1 MNRLRI
7 QQRTRIYL
15 GCEGP
20 SEQSYGKRL
29 NEIADAAGLSLA
41 LDCNILQPG
50 GGDPLALIQLAA
62 RRIRQKTGKRGA
74 FAQCA
79 VLLDKDKLGQ
89 VRDRDRQISA
99 LASKHKLWLIWQNPC
114 HEAFLLRHFP
124 NQATKQPQ
132 TSELAGQALK
142 KIWPAYR
149 KGLPASDLAA
159 MIDRNS
165 IERIASVEED
175 FRVFLQKI
183 GLFQS
188 D

>member
-1 MNRLRI
+1 MSRLRI
-7 QQRTRIYL
+7 QQRVRIYL

-50 GGDPLALIQLAA
+50 GGDPLALVQLAV
-62 RRIRQKTGKRGA
+62 RRIRQKTAKRGA

-79 VLLDKDKLGQ
+79 VLLDRDKLGQ
-89 VRDRDRQISA
+89 APDRDQQIAA
-99 LASKHKLWLIWQNPC
+99 LANKHKLWLIWQNPC

-124 NQATKQPQ
+124 DQTTKQPQ

-142 KIWPAYR
+142 RIWPDYR
-149 KGLPASDLAA
+149 KEMPARDLAA
-159 MIDRNS
+159 MIDRS
-165 IERIASVEED
+165 AVERVAEVEED

-183 GLFQS
+183 GLVRS
-188 D
+188 S